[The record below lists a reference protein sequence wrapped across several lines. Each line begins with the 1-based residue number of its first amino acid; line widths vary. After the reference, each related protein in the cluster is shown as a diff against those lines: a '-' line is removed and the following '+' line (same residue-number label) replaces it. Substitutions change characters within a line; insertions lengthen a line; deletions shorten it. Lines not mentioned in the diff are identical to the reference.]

1 MIRRPPRTKRTDKLF
16 PSTTLFRS
24 VDEDMRVSATDAS
37 PAFGAATCACAL
49 ADASSA
55 VVAKSPAAPVRNTD
69 TIHLP
74 QLTCSR
80 WPGPYLRNL
89 ESPLRSPPPRVCT
102 ARRESSQE
110 DREVGHAQY
119 GLVQNQF
126 EPRQAEAVDRLPQAV
141 VAFGAQQE
149 QVRDRTDVV

>member
-1 MIRRPPRTKRTDKLF
+1 
-16 PSTTLFRS
+16 
-24 VDEDMRVSATDAS
+24 MRVSATDAS

-89 ESPLRSPPPRVCT
+89 ESPLRSPPPRVST
-102 ARRESSQE
+102 ALRASSQA
-110 DREVGHAQY
+110 DREVGHAQS
-119 GLVQNQF
+119 GLVQANF
-126 EPRQAEAVDRLPQAV
+126 TPRQAEPFFRLPQTV
-141 VAFGAQQE
+141 GE
-149 QVRDRTDVV
+149 